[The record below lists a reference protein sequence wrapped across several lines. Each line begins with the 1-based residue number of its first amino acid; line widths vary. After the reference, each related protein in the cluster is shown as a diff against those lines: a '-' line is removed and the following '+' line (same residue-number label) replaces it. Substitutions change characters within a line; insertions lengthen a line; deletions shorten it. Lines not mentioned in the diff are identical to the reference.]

1 MQLQVSCNKLG
12 INHLI
17 EMDAKTPAE
26 GLSTPKGTVP
36 NASGWRADAAVDAQR
51 SLPEVH
57 STILVPFGGHWVR
70 RLFAFLG
77 PGYLVS
83 VGYMDPGNW
92 ATDIA
97 GGSKFGYTLLAV
109 ILLSNLMAILLQAL
123 AARLGIVTDRDLAQA
138 CRASFSRPV
147 NFLLWVACEAAII
160 ACDLAEVIG
169 TAIALNLL
177 FGIPLIWGA
186 LITALDAFLL
196 LLLMNKGFRFLEAF
210 VVSLLIVIAICFG
223 IQIVAAAPPVA
234 AILKGFVPSPEIVT
248 NPEMLY
254 IAIGIIGA
262 TVMPHNLYLH
272 SAIVQ
277 TRAYERTSEGRR
289 EAIKWATTDSTIA
302 LMLALFINAAIL
314 IVAAATFYSSGRTEV
329 AEISQAYELLS
340 PLLGLG
346 IASTLFAVALLASGL
361 NSTVTATLAGQIVM
375 EGFLHLRLPNW
386 ARRLVTRG
394 IAIVP
399 VIVVTAIYGERGTA
413 DLLVFSQ
420 VVLSMQLPFAVIPLV
435 RFVSDRRKMGRF
447 AIPKSVAALAW
458 VVAGVIVVLNLKLLA
473 DTLFG

>member
-1 MQLQVSCNKLG
+1 
-12 INHLI
+12 
-17 EMDAKTPAE
+17 MDARSPDLTPDA
-26 GLSTPKGTVP
+26 
-36 NASGWRADAAVDAQR
+36 AGWRADAPATKSLAEVNATVAVPTAGR
-51 SLPEVH
+51 
-57 STILVPFGGHWVR
+57 WWR
-70 RLFAFLG
+70 RLLAFVG

-92 ATDIA
+92 ATDLA
-97 GGSKFGYTLLAV
+97 GGSKFGYTLLSV
-109 ILLSNLMAILLQAL
+109 ILLSNLMAILLQSL

-138 CRASFSRPV
+138 CRATYSPAV
-147 NFLLWVACEAAII
+147 NFVLWLACEAAII

-169 TAIALNLL
+169 TAIALKLL
-177 FGIPLIWGA
+177 FGIPLIGGA
-186 LITALDAFLL
+186 LLAALDAFLL
-196 LLLMNKGFRFLEAF
+196 LLLMNRGFRFLEAF
-210 VVSLLIVIAICFG
+210 VIALLAVIAVCFAV
-223 IQIVAAAPPVA
+223 QIVAAAPPVTEV
-234 AILKGFVPSPEIVT
+234 LRGFMPKSEIFT

-272 SAIVQ
+272 SSIVQ
-277 TRAYERTSEGRR
+277 TRAYQRNDEGRR

-314 IVAAATFYSSGRTEV
+314 VVAAATFHKSGHSDV
-329 AEISQAYELLS
+329 AEIGQAFELLS

-375 EGFLHLRLPNW
+375 EGFLDLRLPSW
-386 ARRLVTRG
+386 ARRLLTRG
-394 IAIVP
+394 IAIIP

-447 AIPKSVAALAW
+447 AIPAYVAAIAW
-458 VVAGVIVVLNLKLLA
+458 IVAGVIVVLNVKLLF
-473 DTLFG
+473 DTLLG

>member
-1 MQLQVSCNKLG
+1 
-12 INHLI
+12 
-17 EMDAKTPAE
+17 MDARTP
-26 GLSTPKGTVP
+26 GLGQTTPIESAAMTDTT
-36 NASGWRADAAVDAQR
+36 AAGWRADASDAQR

-57 STILVPFGGHWVR
+57 ATISVPFGGHWSR
-70 RLFAFLG
+70 KLLAFIG

-92 ATDIA
+92 ATDLA

-147 NFLLWVACEAAII
+147 NFLLWLACEAAII

-169 TAIALNLL
+169 TAIALKLL
-177 FGIPLIWGA
+177 FGIPLIGGA

-210 VVSLLIVIAICFG
+210 VISLLIVIAVCFA
-223 IQIVAAAPPVA
+223 IQIAAAVPPVA
-234 AILKGFVPSPEIVT
+234 AVLKGFVPSPEIVT

-314 IVAAATFYSSGRTEV
+314 IVAAATFHASGRTEV
-329 AEISQAYELLS
+329 AEIGQAYELLS

-386 ARRLVTRG
+386 ARRLLTRG

-399 VIVVTAIYGERGTA
+399 VVIVTAFYGERGTSQ
-413 DLLVFSQ
+413 LLVFSQ
-420 VVLSMQLPFAVIPLV
+420 VILSMQLPFAVIPLV
-435 RFVSDRRKMGRF
+435 KFVSDRRKMGEF
-447 AIPKSVAALAW
+447 VIPRAVAVVAWIVAAII
-458 VVAGVIVVLNLKLLA
+458 VALNVKLLFE
-473 DTLFG
+473 TFFG

>member
-1 MQLQVSCNKLG
+1 
-12 INHLI
+12 
-17 EMDAKTPAE
+17 MDARSPDLTPDA
-26 GLSTPKGTVP
+26 
-36 NASGWRADAAVDAQR
+36 AGWRADAPVTK
-51 SLPEVH
+51 SLPEVNA
-57 STILVPFGGHWVR
+57 TVAVPLGGRWWR
-70 RLFAFLG
+70 RLLAFVG

-92 ATDIA
+92 ATDLA
-97 GGSKFGYTLLAV
+97 GGSKFGYTLLSV
-109 ILLSNLMAILLQAL
+109 ILLSNLMAILLQSL

-138 CRASFSRPV
+138 CRGTYSPPV
-147 NFLLWVACEAAII
+147 NFLLWIACEAAII

-169 TAIALNLL
+169 TAIALKLL
-177 FGIPLIWGA
+177 FGIPLIGGA
-186 LITALDAFLL
+186 LLAALDAFLL
-196 LLLMNKGFRFLEAF
+196 LLLMNRGFRFLEAF
-210 VVSLLIVIAICFG
+210 VIALLGVIAVCFAV
-223 IQIVAAAPPVA
+223 QIVAAAPPVA
-234 AILKGFVPSPEIVT
+234 EVLHGFMPKSEIFT

-272 SAIVQ
+272 SSIVQ
-277 TRAYERTSEGRR
+277 TRAYERNDEGRR

-314 IVAAATFYSSGRTEV
+314 IVAAATFHKSGHSDV
-329 AEISQAYELLS
+329 AEIGQAFELLS

-346 IASTLFAVALLASGL
+346 IASTLFAIALLASGL

-375 EGFLHLRLPNW
+375 EGFLDLRLPSW
-386 ARRLVTRG
+386 ARRLLTRG
-394 IAIVP
+394 IAIIP

-435 RFVSDRRKMGRF
+435 RFVSDRRKMGQF
-447 AIPKSVAALAW
+447 AIPGYVAAIAW
-458 VVAGVIVVLNLKLLA
+458 IVAGVIVVLNVKLLV

>member
-1 MQLQVSCNKLG
+1 
-12 INHLI
+12 
-17 EMDAKTPAE
+17 MDARSPSLPPDS
-26 GLSTPKGTVP
+26 LSKLVSS
-36 NASGWRADAAVDAQR
+36 ARGWRIEAAADTR
-51 SLPEVH
+51 LSLPEVNG
-57 STILVPFGGHWVR
+57 TVAVPTGGHWVR
-70 RLFAFLG
+70 RLLAFAG

-92 ATDIA
+92 ATDLA
-97 GGSKFGYTLLAV
+97 GGSKFGYTLLSV

-123 AARLGIVTDRDLAQA
+123 AARLGIVTGRDLAQA
-138 CRASFSRPV
+138 CRASYSRPV
-147 NFLLWVACEAAII
+147 NFLLWLACEAAII

-169 TAIALNLL
+169 TAIALKLL
-177 FGIPLIWGA
+177 FGIPLIGGA
-186 LITALDAFLL
+186 LLAALDAFLL

-210 VVSLLIVIAICFG
+210 VIALLIVIAACFT
-223 IQIVAAAPPVA
+223 IQIAAAAPPVA
-234 AILKGFVPSPEIVT
+234 VMLRGFVPSSEIVT

-272 SAIVQ
+272 SSIVQ
-277 TRAYERTSEGRR
+277 TRAYERSDAGRR
-289 EAIKWATTDSTIA
+289 DAIKWATADSTIA

-314 IVAAATFYSSGRTEV
+314 VVAAATFHKSGHADV
-329 AEISQAYELLS
+329 AEIGQAFELLS

-375 EGFLHLRLPNW
+375 EGFLDLRLPSW

-399 VIVVTAIYGERGTA
+399 VVIVTALYGERGTA

-435 RFVSDRRKMGRF
+435 RFVSDKRKMGDF
-447 AIPKSVAALAW
+447 AISRSVSAAAWIVAA
-458 VVAGVIVVLNLKLLA
+458 VIVVLNAKLLL
-473 DTLFG
+473 DMLFG

>member
-1 MQLQVSCNKLG
+1 M
-12 INHLI
+12 
-17 EMDAKTPAE
+17 EAATDAR
-26 GLSTPKGTVP
+26 L
-36 NASGWRADAAVDAQR
+36 
-51 SLPEVH
+51 SLPEVNG
-57 STILVPFGGHWVR
+57 TIAVPTGGHWLR
-70 RLFAFLG
+70 RLLAFAG

-92 ATDIA
+92 ATDLA
-97 GGSKFGYTLLAV
+97 GGSRFGYTLLSV

-138 CRASFSRPV
+138 CRATYSRPV
-147 NFLLWVACEAAII
+147 NLLLWLACEAAII

-169 TAIALNLL
+169 TAIALKLL
-177 FGIPLIWGA
+177 FGIPLVGGA
-186 LITALDAFLL
+186 LLAALDAVLL

-210 VVSLLIVIAICFG
+210 VIALLLVIAVCFA
-223 IQIVAAAPPVA
+223 IQIAAAAPPVA
-234 AILKGFVPSPEIVT
+234 AMLHGFVPSSEIVT

-272 SAIVQ
+272 SSIVQ
-277 TRAYERTSEGRR
+277 TRAYQRSDAGRR
-289 EAIKWATTDSTIA
+289 DAIKWATADSTIA

-314 IVAAATFYSSGRTEV
+314 VVAAATFHKSGHADV
-329 AEISQAYELLS
+329 AEIGQAFELLS

-375 EGFLHLRLPNW
+375 EGFLDLRLPSW
-386 ARRLVTRG
+386 ARRLLTRG

-399 VIVVTAIYGERGTA
+399 VVIVTALYGERGTA

-435 RFVSDRRKMGRF
+435 RFVSDKRKMGAF
-447 AIPKSVAALAW
+447 AISRTTAALAW
-458 VVAGVIVVLNLKLLA
+458 IVAAVIVVLNVKLLFDA
-473 DTLFG
+473 MFG